1 MRIRQRKTPAH
12 PNFGHTV
19 LPHPPGRR
27 PLLGD
32 VATVMRTEGD
42 GPVQQMLKLAKDQGP
57 LFEVRTFSRKF
68 VLTTDAALTAELSD
82 ETRFHKTLAPG
93 VEALRDVAGDGLFT
107 AYSDEPNWALAH
119 DLLLPAFTRASMR
132 GYHDVMNEVCSELI
146 RTWDRDRGP
155 LPVSP
160 ALTKMTLETIG
171 RTSFSTDFGSF
182 TSDEQHPFVTA
193 MITALAGGQRRGFL
207 SGVPGGE
214 LLLLRGRK
222 KYDERRAYVNT
233 MLDEIIETRRAK
245 GDTRTDDLLGLM
257 LNSRHPETGEKLDLT
272 NVRYQ
277 INTFLVAGH
286 ETTSG
291 ALSFALYYMTRDP
304 EVMRRAQEEADA
316 ILGADPDALPT
327 FEQVPKFRY
336 IRRCLDEALR
346 LWPTAPGF
354 ARGPRHGSET
364 IGGQWTMHEGDWVL
378 VMLTAVHRDPSVWG
392 ANAQAYDPDHFLP
405 AQVRARPA
413 HTYLPFGV
421 GDRACIGRQF
431 ALHESVLALARLV
444 HRYDLIPDPAYE
456 LRIAERL
463 TLMPRDF
470 RLRVERRVPRAKADS
485 TADPESAETTRQ
497 DAETGCPV
505 IH

>member
-1 MRIRQRKTPAH
+1 MTANFAH
-12 PNFGHTV
+12 TE

-27 PLLGD
+27 RVLGD
-32 VATVMRTEGD
+32 VVSVMRAPGG
-42 GPVQQMLKLAKDQGP
+42 GPVQKMLHLSKGAGP
-57 LFEVRTFSRKF
+57 LFELRTFGMKF

-82 ETRFHKTLAPG
+82 EGRFQKALAPG
-93 VEALRDVAGDGLFT
+93 VKALREVAGDGLFT
-107 AYSDEPNWALAH
+107 AYTDEPNWALAH

-132 GYHDVMNEVCSELI
+132 GYHDTMNAVCSELI
-146 RTWDRDRGP
+146 SAWDQESEPVD
-155 LPVSP
+155 VSP
-160 ALTKMTLETIG
+160 WLTRMTLETIG

-193 MITALAGGQRRGFL
+193 MITALAGGQRRAFL
-207 SGVPGGE
+207 SAVPGGR
-214 LLLLRGRK
+214 LLMRRGRK
-222 KYDERRAYVNT
+222 VYDDRREYVDAMIDDIVEARRAS
-233 MLDEIIETRRAK
+233 
-245 GDTRTDDLLGLM
+245 GDRRTDDLLGLM
-257 LNSRHPETGEKLDLT
+257 LNSRHPDTGAALDLT

-291 ALSFALYYMTRDP
+291 ALSFALYYMSRDG

-316 ILGADPDALPT
+316 ILGTDPDAVPT

-364 IGGQWTMHEGDWVL
+364 IGGRWTLHRDDWVL

-392 ANAQAYDPDHFLP
+392 ADAESYDPDHFLP
-405 AQVRARPA
+405 ANVRARPA
-413 HTYLPFGV
+413 HSYLPFGV

-444 HRYDLIPDPAYE
+444 HRYDLTPDPSYD

-470 RLRVERRVPRAKADS
+470 RLGVTRRTPKDVARSTDPRPSEVE
-485 TADPESAETTRQ
+485 TASGIS
-497 DAETGCPV
+497 GCPV
-505 IH
+505 AH